1 MKDRNIFMDFNVQ
14 TDLKEKDK
22 KYNIKIELENAVE
35 DSNTREL
42 AINLAG
48 SIVRNNEKNLYGTKL
63 NDTLLADLIKE
74 RLNKWVPQETGFK
87 AKSVKA
93 KKLSLARN

>member
-1 MKDRNIFMDFNVQ
+1 MKNRNIFMDFDVE

-22 KYNIKIELENAVE
+22 KYNIKIELENEVE

-48 SIVRNNEKNLYGTKL
+48 SIVRNNEKNLYGARL
-63 NDTLLADLIKE
+63 NDASLADLIKE

-87 AKSVKA
+87 AKSVQA
-93 KKLSLARN
+93 KKLGLSRN